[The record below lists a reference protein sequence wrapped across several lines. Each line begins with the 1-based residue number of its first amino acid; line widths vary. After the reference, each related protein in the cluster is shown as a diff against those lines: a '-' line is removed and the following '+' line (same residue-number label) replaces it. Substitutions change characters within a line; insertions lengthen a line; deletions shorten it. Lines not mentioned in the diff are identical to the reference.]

1 MLKINSKFEYEKARE
16 ELERLIKIVGN
27 NYDFN
32 NPDFLKMDKLSDV
45 IADYEDENYP
55 VGKPTLIEIIKLR
68 MFETGLN
75 QKQLAERLEVPSS
88 RISEY
93 LKGKRD
99 ITLEV
104 AKKLKHQLNI
114 DADIILQ

>member
-1 MLKINSKFEYEKARE
+1 
-16 ELERLIKIVGN
+16 
-27 NYDFN
+27 
-32 NPDFLKMDKLSDV
+32 
-45 IADYEDENYP
+45 
-55 VGKPTLIEIIKLR
+55 
-68 MFETGLN
+68 MFEMGLN
-75 QKQLAERLEVPSS
+75 QKQLAEKLGVPNS

-104 AKKLKHQLNI
+104 AKKLKNQLNI

>member
-1 MLKINSKFEYEKARE
+1 MLKIKSKSEYEKASE
-16 ELERLIKIVGN
+16 ELEKLIKKVGDKF
-27 NYDFN
+27 DFN
-32 NPDFLKMDKLSDV
+32 NPDFLKMDKLSDL

-55 VGKPTLIEIIKLR
+55 INKPYLIDIIKLR
-68 MFETGLN
+68 MFEMGLN
-75 QKQLAERLEVPSS
+75 QKQLAEKLGVPNS

-104 AKKLKHQLNI
+104 AKKLKNQLNI

>member
-1 MLKINSKFEYEKARE
+1 MLRIKSESEYDKANK
-16 ELERLIKIVGN
+16 ELERLIKKVGN
-27 NYDFN
+27 NFDFN
-32 NPDFLKMDKLSDV
+32 NPDFLKMDKLSDL

-55 VGKPTLIEIIKLR
+55 ISKPSLVEIIKLR
-68 MFETGLN
+68 MFELGLN
-75 QKQLAERLEVPSS
+75 QKQLAEKLEIPSS

-104 AKKLKHQLNI
+104 AKKLKNQLNI

>member
-1 MLKINSKFEYEKARE
+1 MLKIKSKSEYDKANE
-16 ELERLIKIVGN
+16 ELERLIKKVGN
-27 NYDFN
+27 DFNFN
-32 NPDFLKMDKLSDV
+32 NPDFLKMDKLSDL
-45 IADYEDENYP
+45 IADYEDEHYP
-55 VGKPTLIEIIKLR
+55 IRKPSLVEIIKLR
-68 MFETGLN
+68 MFELGLN
-75 QKQLAERLEVPSS
+75 QKQLAEKLEVPSS

-104 AKKLKHQLNI
+104 AKKLKTQLNI